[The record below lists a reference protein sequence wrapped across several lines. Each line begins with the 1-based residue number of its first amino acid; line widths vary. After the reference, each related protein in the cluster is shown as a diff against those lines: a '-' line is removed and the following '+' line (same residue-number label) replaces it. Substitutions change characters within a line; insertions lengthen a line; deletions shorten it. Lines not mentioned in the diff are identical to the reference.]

1 MFYNFIIIGF
11 IIALIVL
18 SIFWAFN
25 AVRRIEIE
33 KNFCANAL
41 TSIAKLWRRANFI
54 PEDAKERES
63 LYLYRD
69 FLRKFDENEC
79 KYPIAVKNGGVRAMT
94 RKEYDSACG
103 IKTQRNFSTL
113 ILAASILI
121 AVIALIANV
130 ITKTFMIGLGLAL
143 IMPVVQLILAMFLQ
157 RFNKEKNN
165 YRDAIFLALKENSIN
180 FLSITKPF
188 ILVDAYPDK
197 FGKQA
202 KPLFDAKG
210 ELTEEQVVEVR
221 DYIIVQKQA
230 ENKVELRSVNNDA
243 EIEQMNNPQPVA
255 QESETVEPEIVT
267 TEPVAE
273 NAVDEPVTEP
283 VEETVQTENQE
294 IEEAPLTDEE
304 KEQFINYLVDDILAA
319 DVRREIKKQEEA
331 EQEAER
337 QANEPVAEE
346 ETEVEVEPVIET
358 ATTAETI
365 TEPAE
370 DDFSLEAIGQALDA
384 EIEKRNKKKR

>member
-130 ITKTFMIGLGLAL
+130 ITETFMIGLGLAL

-210 ELTEEQVVEVR
+210 ELTEEQIVEVR

-243 EIEQMNNPQPVA
+243 EIEQMNHPQPVA
-255 QESETVEPEIVT
+255 QESETVETEIVT
-267 TEPVAE
+267 TEPVVE
-273 NAVDEPVTEP
+273 NTIVEPVTEP
-283 VEETVQTENQE
+283 VEETAQTENQE

-331 EQEAER
+331 EKELER

-384 EIEKRNKKKR
+384 EIEKRNKKR

>member
-243 EIEQMNNPQPVA
+243 EIEQMNNPQPVT
-255 QESETVEPEIVT
+255 QESETVEPEIVP

-283 VEETVQTENQE
+283 VEETAQTENQE

-346 ETEVEVEPVIET
+346 ETEVEVEPVIEA

>member
-11 IIALIVL
+11 IIALIFL

-103 IKTQRNFSTL
+103 IKTQRNFSIL
-113 ILAASILI
+113 ISAASILI
-121 AVIALIANV
+121 AVIALITNV

-143 IMPVVQLILAMFLQ
+143 IMPLIQLILAMFLHSS
-157 RFNKEKNN
+157 NKEKNN

-243 EIEQMNNPQPVA
+243 EIEQMKHPQPVA
-255 QESETVEPEIVT
+255 QESETVETEIVT

-283 VEETVQTENQE
+283 VEETAQTENQE

-304 KEQFINYLVDDILAA
+304 KEQYINYLVDDILAA

-346 ETEVEVEPVIET
+346 ETEVEVEPIIET

-370 DDFSLEAIGQALDA
+370 NDFTLEAIGQALDA

>member
-210 ELTEEQVVEVR
+210 ELTEEQIAEIR
-221 DYIIVQKQA
+221 DYIVAQKQA
-230 ENKVELRSVNNDA
+230 ENKVELRSVNNNA
-243 EIEQMNNPQPVA
+243 EIEQMNHPQPVA

-283 VEETVQTENQE
+283 VEETAQAENQE

-346 ETEVEVEPVIET
+346 ETEVEAEPVIET

>member
-121 AVIALIANV
+121 AVIALITNV

-143 IMPVVQLILAMFLQ
+143 IMPLIQLILAMFLHSS
-157 RFNKEKNN
+157 NKEKNN

-243 EIEQMNNPQPVA
+243 EIEQMKHPQPVA
-255 QESETVEPEIVT
+255 QESETVETEIVT

-273 NAVDEPVTEP
+273 NAVDE
-283 VEETVQTENQE
+283 QE
-294 IEEAPLTDEE
+294 IEETPLTDEE

>member
-94 RKEYDSACG
+94 RKEYDSACR

-230 ENKVELRSVNNDA
+230 ENKVELRSVNNDT
-243 EIEQMNNPQPVA
+243 EIEQMNHPQPVA
-255 QESETVEPEIVT
+255 EESEKVEPEIVT

-283 VEETVQTENQE
+283 VEETAQAENQE

-331 EQEAER
+331 EKEAER

-384 EIEKRNKKKR
+384 EIEKRNKKR

>member
-165 YRDAIFLALKENSIN
+165 YRDAIFLALKENSIY

-255 QESETVEPEIVT
+255 QESETVETEIVT

-283 VEETVQTENQE
+283 VEETAQTENQE

-331 EQEAER
+331 EKEAER

-384 EIEKRNKKKR
+384 EIEKRNKKR

>member
-243 EIEQMNNPQPVA
+243 EIEQMNNPQPVT

-267 TEPVAE
+267 TEPVTE

-283 VEETVQTENQE
+283 VEETAQTENQE

-331 EQEAER
+331 EQETER

>member
-130 ITKTFMIGLGLAL
+130 ITETFMIGLGLAL

-210 ELTEEQVVEVR
+210 ELTEEQIVEVR

-243 EIEQMNNPQPVA
+243 EIEQMNHPQPVA
-255 QESETVEPEIVT
+255 QESETVETEIVT
-267 TEPVAE
+267 TEPVVE
-273 NAVDEPVTEP
+273 NTIVEPVTEP
-283 VEETVQTENQE
+283 VEETAQTENQE

-331 EQEAER
+331 EKELER

-346 ETEVEVEPVIET
+346 ETEVGVEPVIET

-384 EIEKRNKKKR
+384 EIEKRNKKR

>member
-103 IKTQRNFSTL
+103 IKTQRNFSIL
-113 ILAASILI
+113 ISAASILI
-121 AVIALIANV
+121 AVIALITNV

-143 IMPVVQLILAMFLQ
+143 IMPLIQLILAMFLHSS
-157 RFNKEKNN
+157 NKEKNN

-243 EIEQMNNPQPVA
+243 EIEQMKHPQPVA
-255 QESETVEPEIVT
+255 QESETVETEIVT

-273 NAVDEPVTEP
+273 NAVDE
-283 VEETVQTENQE
+283 QE
-294 IEEAPLTDEE
+294 IEETPLTDEE

>member
-1 MFYNFIIIGF
+1 MFYNFVIIGF

-243 EIEQMNNPQPVA
+243 EIEQMNHPQPVA
-255 QESETVEPEIVT
+255 QEPETVEPEIVT

-273 NAVDEPVTEP
+273 NAVDE
-283 VEETVQTENQE
+283 QE
-294 IEEAPLTDEE
+294 IEETPLTDEE

-346 ETEVEVEPVIET
+346 ETEVEVEPIIET

-370 DDFSLEAIGQALDA
+370 NDFSLEAIGQALDA

>member
-1 MFYNFIIIGF
+1 MFYNFVIIGF

-25 AVRRIEIE
+25 AVRRIEIA

-103 IKTQRNFSTL
+103 IKTQRNFSIL
-113 ILAASILI
+113 ISAASILI
-121 AVIALIANV
+121 AVIALITNV

-143 IMPVVQLILAMFLQ
+143 IMPLIQLILAMFLHSS
-157 RFNKEKNN
+157 NKEKNN

-243 EIEQMNNPQPVA
+243 EIEQMKHPQPVA
-255 QESETVEPEIVT
+255 QESETVETEIVT

-273 NAVDEPVTEP
+273 NAVDE
-283 VEETVQTENQE
+283 QE
-294 IEEAPLTDEE
+294 IEETPLTDEE

-346 ETEVEVEPVIET
+346 ETEVEVEPIIET

-370 DDFSLEAIGQALDA
+370 NDFSLEAIGQALDA